1 MIDMKG
7 TDKEK
12 RLQSIS
18 HLQDMINHS
27 DNDQKQMLEIG
38 KSYLNGVVLRD
49 LTAAEAWLTKAMHME
64 ENALAVQAMELIGHH
79 IAGREQ
85 ILTDEDY
92 QLILGQFS
100 DPGGM
105 DNEYWKALRNLGRE
119 ERLKMGDSE
128 KVENKA

>member
-1 MIDMKG
+1 MIDMKD
-7 TDKEK
+7 TDEEK

-18 HLQDMINHS
+18 HLQDMIDHS

-38 KSYLNGVVLRD
+38 KSYLNGVVLKD
-49 LTAAEAWLTKAMHME
+49 LTAAEAWLTKAMNVE
-64 ENALAVQAMELIGHH
+64 ENALAVQAMELIGYH

-92 QLILGQFS
+92 QMILEKFS
-100 DPGGM
+100 DPGEM
-105 DNEYWKALRNLGRE
+105 DNEYLKALRNLGWD
-119 ERLKMGDSE
+119 ERLKRGYPG